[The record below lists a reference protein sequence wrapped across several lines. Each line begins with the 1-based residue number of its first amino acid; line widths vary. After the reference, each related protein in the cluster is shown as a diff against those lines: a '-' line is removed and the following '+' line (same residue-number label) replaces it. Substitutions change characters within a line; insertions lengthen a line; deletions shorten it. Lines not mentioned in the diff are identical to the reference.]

1 MGGGIFG
8 AGLTSKLT
16 NTIIANNIANN
27 ASKTQQNCSSA
38 LTNGGNNLLGTLANN
53 GGRTQT
59 MLLLS
64 GSPAINAG
72 NNATCPTTDQRGILR
87 PQGGVC
93 DIGAVE
99 MIPSFN
105 P

>member
-1 MGGGIFG
+1 LQF
-8 AGLTSKLT
+8 
-16 NTIIANNIANN
+16 
-27 ASKTQQNCSSA
+27 SSA
-38 LTNGGNNLLGTLANN
+38 NVNSQECGSAIQWGDPKLGTLANN